1 MLQKAH
7 TLLRNG
13 KNVKIGCIET
23 HKRLETQVV
32 LESLTVIKKQTI
44 THKGKELEKMF
55 KFPPKTY
62 VLKVE

>member
-1 MLQKAH
+1 M
-7 TLLRNG
+7 
-13 KNVKIGCIET
+13 KIGCIET